1 MEDSSFWGRFAF
13 GERWAE
19 KKTRFQTSSE
29 HGMVT
34 GSDLSVVI
42 VKSNDDLRYEAFI
55 MQLIENFGC
64 IPTVSLRAA
73 VRRTS

>member
-1 MEDSSFWGRFAF
+1 
-13 GERWAE
+13 
-19 KKTRFQTSSE
+19 
-29 HGMVT
+29 MVT

-55 MQLIENFGC
+55 MQLIEKFGC